1 MRKDLKLQSGVRPAA
16 DLRDLIQRKLTGEDD
31 AFRAEVEPG
40 AGGIVVRDRDLGG
53 NVALAARSVTL
64 RKAERPEVSKD
75 QGVHAAVVE
84 QLQMGG

>member
-40 AGGIVVRDRDLGG
+40 AGGNVVRDRDLGG
-53 NVALAARSVTL
+53 NVALAARSVPL

-75 QGVHAAVVE
+75 QGVV
-84 QLQMGG
+84 